1 MGNAS
6 LEFGLQIPSLGPLLK
21 DENVDIECVKSYLTE
36 LEQCVS
42 VIVDSQ
48 ICYDDKF
55 ADYPNILADFYEWFQ
70 PRFDTLCSVLSY
82 TREFVSTCNVNMADS
97 PLENVDNDFHTDHA
111 NNDIRPEDSV
121 SQVSRSHHGRRSVS
135 RTSRSSKTSS
145 KTSSKA
151 SSHVSSIKSARI
163 KESLRKVSLLAE
175 SQTLAKKQELMRKE
189 LELSLARES
198 LELSTNLAVATAKE
212 EVLLDAE
219 TNSVVD
225 SFARHGSD
233 ESVTRVISQ
242 SDGLANV
249 DQMETSGARD
259 GLSVGVDC
267 LSINAVGATTS
278 SVDPPVRAS
287 PRDMSVCPSVSAVG
301 AIASIVDLSDE
312 VCLQDISSV
321 CPSDQTSD
329 ACYVAPR
336 HVASETFR
344 RVTCHLS
351 HPSEN
356 SKTLS
361 KVASHL
367 PNPSE
372 NSQISSRVVRH
383 LPYSCENSHISM
395 HRDDDVRSNEK
406 SAERRLHQVSER
418 FSTINM
424 MSNVSTTPSCDRPKM
439 SVFQDQVPPAYG
451 YTDLRPDH
459 GEFSAP
465 VNAPVAGGT
474 GYSQLNPFSSVFVPA
489 TSSVQQTT
497 GAGSTQHV
505 AGVVD
510 HGFPTFHHNDY
521 SRDGGE
527 GLGFVSHSSGLPV
540 TGAGAWDRHKYETVV
555 DKLSDVLVDPRNRL
569 PEIVIPKFSGDP
581 LDYDSFIRTF
591 DARIASRTNDNS
603 EKMHYLD
610 QYTSGIPKQV
620 VRICMHIPAGLGYV
634 EARRQLD
641 ERFGDR
647 FLLAQTYL
655 KRLATWPT
663 IRKDDVKGLDEF
675 TIFLVGCRNAMS
687 VTDGIRELDYPT
699 SLRLIV
705 SKLPGFLQ
713 ERWARAA
720 DSILHDSRGVLTFGR
735 LVTFLERET
744 RIKRNPVFGKTV
756 VSSDVKSASQKKKS
770 ISAATVSKPST
781 TTSSGVTAASQ
792 NVTTLKNV
800 CLFCG
805 FSHSFKVCRKLRK
818 VMHKEKIAFLM
829 KHKLCFGCLGGDH
842 MKSQCTQKA
851 TCDVCKGSHPTLL
864 HRSTATDNDAS
875 QSPGSSAESSHFA
888 SLLGGSV
895 QLNSTLPVVTS
906 AIIQERQSG
915 TDTMPIVPVKVK
927 LASGDLEVLTH
938 AFLDSGSSETF
949 ITERLMK
956 QLSASGKKIHINLT
970 TLNNDDILMPC
981 YKVSG
986 MEVCGLNEDCYISL
1000 PAVFTQVSLPVSR
1013 EQIPSQEDIERW
1025 PHLSPVVVSSLQAG
1039 VDLLIG
1045 NNVPKA
1051 TEPWEVINSVNDG
1064 PYAVRTVLGWSING
1078 PLRSPTGSDDW
1089 NQAVSCRVQVTS
1101 RLEDQLQKFFS
1112 LDFSE
1117 QFVFS
1122 GEKALS
1128 VEDKKFMEMVNR
1140 ETILRDG
1147 HYQVCLPLRDAST
1160 PMPNNR
1166 SLALQRLKGL
1176 KKKFQSNKAFRK
1188 KYTDFI
1194 DDLFVKGHVSQVP
1207 DEDLSREDGRVWY
1220 LPHHGVMPT
1229 ARTNWGLCSTLRPGL
1244 LAAPSMI
1251 TCYRGR
1257 ILAVAWLVFWSAF
1270 GRSLLHSWQI
1280 WNVCFI
1286 RWRFQLINGTCWG
1299 FSGGLQVMLTR
1310 KLWNVGCMLIY
1321 LEQRAHPQSQSLL
1334 CERQLWTTPVASVQR
1349 LWRQYN
1355 ARSMLMIACALLP
1368 LSRRLFPSH
1377 LSFEH

>member
-1 MGNAS
+1 MPTRSRQLPEKGFDL
-6 LEFGLQIPSLGPLLK
+6 LERNLRGKCKSGIRSATTVANKLGPLLQ
-21 DENVDIECVKSYLTE
+21 DENVDIECIKSYLTE
-36 LEQCVS
+36 LEQRVS
-42 VIVDSQ
+42 AIVDSQ
-48 ICYDDKF
+48 MCYDDKF
-55 ADYPNILADFYEWFQ
+55 VDCPDILADFYEWFQ
-70 PRFDTLCSVLSY
+70 PRFDTLSSVLSY
-82 TREFVSTCNVNMADS
+82 TREFVSTCNVNMS
-97 PLENVDNDFHTDHA
+97 ETPLENVDNDFHTDHA
-111 NNDIRPEDSV
+111 DNDIRPEDSV
-121 SQVSRSHHGRRSVS
+121 SQVSPSHHGRRSVS
-135 RTSRSSKTSS
+135 RTSRSSKASS

-287 PRDMSVCPSVSAVG
+287 PRDRMSVCPSVNAVG
-301 AIASIVDLSDE
+301 ATASIVDLSDK
-312 VCLQDISSV
+312 VCLQDISFV
-321 CPSDQTSD
+321 CLSDQTSD
-329 ACYVAPR
+329 ACYVAPH

-344 RVTCHLS
+344 GVTCHLS

-356 SKTLS
+356 SQTLS
-361 KVASHL
+361 KVSCHL
-367 PNPSE
+367 PNLSE

-383 LPYSCENSHISM
+383 LPYSFENSHISM

-406 SAERRLHQVSER
+406 SAARRLHQVSER

-424 MSNVSTTPSCDRPKM
+424 TSNVSTTPSCDRPKK

-451 YTDLRPDH
+451 YIDLRPDH

-510 HGFPTFHHNDY
+510 HGFPTFHHNAY
-521 SRDGGE
+521 SQDASE
-527 GLGFVSHSSGLPV
+527 GLGFVSHSGGLPV
-540 TGAGAWDRHKYETVV
+540 TGASAWDRHKYETVV

-591 DARIASRTNDNS
+591 DARIASRTNDDS
-603 EKMHYLD
+603 ERMHYLD
-610 QYTSGIPKQV
+610 QYTSGIPKQ
-620 VRICMHIPAGLGYV
+620 IMHSCMHIPAGLGYV

-655 KRLATWPT
+655 KRLETWPT

-699 SLRLIV
+699 SLCLIV

-713 ERWARAA
+713 ERWARTA
-720 DSILHDSRGVLTFGR
+720 DSILHDSRGVLTFGK

-756 VSSDVKSASQKKKS
+756 VGSDVKSASQKKKS

-864 HRSTATDNDAS
+864 HRSTATDNDAG
-875 QSPGSSAESSHFA
+875 QSPGSSSESESFCVHSWWFHA
-888 SLLGGSV
+888 VRLYSPCGYECNHSRTPV
-895 QLNSTLPVVTS
+895 RNRHDANSS
-906 AIIQERQSG
+906 GQS
-915 TDTMPIVPVKVK
+915 
-927 LASGDLEVLTH
+927 
-938 AFLDSGSSETF
+938 
-949 ITERLMK
+949 
-956 QLSASGKKIHINLT
+956 
-970 TLNNDDILMPC
+970 
-981 YKVSG
+981 
-986 MEVCGLNEDCYISL
+986 
-1000 PAVFTQVSLPVSR
+1000 
-1013 EQIPSQEDIERW
+1013 
-1025 PHLSPVVVSSLQAG
+1025 QAG
-1039 VDLLIG
+1039 
-1045 NNVPKA
+1045 
-1051 TEPWEVINSVNDG
+1051 
-1064 PYAVRTVLGWSING
+1064 
-1078 PLRSPTGSDDW
+1078 LR
-1089 NQAVSCRVQVTS
+1089 
-1101 RLEDQLQKFFS
+1101 
-1112 LDFSE
+1112 
-1117 QFVFS
+1117 
-1122 GEKALS
+1122 
-1128 VEDKKFMEMVNR
+1128 
-1140 ETILRDG
+1140 
-1147 HYQVCLPLRDAST
+1147 
-1160 PMPNNR
+1160 
-1166 SLALQRLKGL
+1166 
-1176 KKKFQSNKAFRK
+1176 
-1188 KYTDFI
+1188 
-1194 DDLFVKGHVSQVP
+1194 
-1207 DEDLSREDGRVWY
+1207 
-1220 LPHHGVMPT
+1220 
-1229 ARTNWGLCSTLRPGL
+1229 
-1244 LAAPSMI
+1244 
-1251 TCYRGR
+1251 
-1257 ILAVAWLVFWSAF
+1257 
-1270 GRSLLHSWQI
+1270 
-1280 WNVCFI
+1280 
-1286 RWRFQLINGTCWG
+1286 
-1299 FSGGLQVMLTR
+1299 
-1310 KLWNVGCMLIY
+1310 
-1321 LEQRAHPQSQSLL
+1321 
-1334 CERQLWTTPVASVQR
+1334 
-1349 LWRQYN
+1349 
-1355 ARSMLMIACALLP
+1355 
-1368 LSRRLFPSH
+1368 
-1377 LSFEH
+1377 